1 MAKDGSRCPPPAPNP
16 SSRVQ
21 SGSESSRR
29 PVILSAKEQPKDGSR
44 AVLFVLIC
52 NIGAGSCVSILDMC
66 AVIQADKST
75 ETAVQAMAGKVAALE
90 ADLAVGRMALYAGAA
105 PILTDAQ
112 KQQLA
117 GIE

>member
-1 MAKDGSRCPPPAPNP
+1 
-16 SSRVQ
+16 
-21 SGSESSRR
+21 
-29 PVILSAKEQPKDGSR
+29 
-44 AVLFVLIC
+44 
-52 NIGAGSCVSILDMC
+52 MC